1 MLASLSIRDIV
12 LIDRLD
18 LSFEDALCVLT
29 GETGAGKSILLDA
42 LGLAIGNR
50 ADQRLIRPGAGNAS
64 VSAAFD
70 IPAEHPAWSLLDE
83 HGLAGGEA
91 SLVLRRVLGAD
102 GRSRAFIND
111 QPVSVALLRALG
123 DSLIEIEGQ
132 FEERGLL
139 DPGTH
144 RKLLDAYAGLG
155 AAAARVAGLWSDWRR
170 AAEEHERAA
179 EELAGARQNRDFLS
193 HAVAELDALDPRPGE
208 HAALGEERS
217 FLMHAEKLAEALNA
231 AQQELAGSEGGGGA
245 QGTIGAARRGL
256 ERAAELAGGRLDPV
270 LEPLDRAAVEIE
282 EALAALHGLAGD
294 LDFEPGRL
302 ERIEERFFALGDLA
316 RKHGVEVDA
325 LAELRRELAG
335 RLEAVEGGADRLA
348 ELERATA
355 AARTAYLAA
364 AESLSEG
371 RGAAA
376 HDLDSAIGAELPP
389 LKLDKARFNTRIE
402 RLPEAGW
409 GAHGLDRVAFEVS
422 TVPGAEPGPLGRIA
436 SGGELSRILLALK
449 VVLAGVGV
457 RRALVFDEVDS
468 GVGGQTAHAVG
479 ERLERLGR
487 DRQVLVVT
495 HSPQVA
501 ARGRHHWRVHKEA
514 TEAGGALG
522 TRVVRLARE
531 ERREELARMISGAEI
546 TDEARAAA
554 ARLLGAA

>member
-70 IPAEHPAWSLLDE
+70 VPAEHPAWALLDE
-83 HGLAGGEA
+83 HGLGAGEA
-91 SLVLRRVLGAD
+91 SLVLRRVLSAD

-139 DPGTH
+139 DPATH

-155 AAAARVAGLWSDWRR
+155 ATTAEVAGLWADWRR
-170 AAEEHERAA
+170 AAEEQERAA
-179 EELAGARQNRDFLS
+179 QELAGARENRDYLS
-193 HAVAELDALDPRPGE
+193 HAVAELDALDPQPGE

-217 FLMHAEKLAEALNA
+217 FLMHGEKLAEALNA
-231 AQQELAGSEGGGGA
+231 AERELAGGDGGA
-245 QGTIGAARRGL
+245 QSALGAARRGL
-256 ERAAELAGGRLDPV
+256 ERAAELAGGRLDP
-270 LEPLDRAAVEIE
+270 LLGPLDRAAAETE
-282 EALAALHGLAGD
+282 EALAALHSLASD

-302 ERIEERFFALGDLA
+302 ERVEERFFALGDLA

-325 LAELRRELAG
+325 LAEVRRELAA

-348 ELERATA
+348 ELERTVA
-355 AARTAYLAA
+355 AARAAYLAA
-364 AESLSEG
+364 AEQLSEG
-371 RGAAA
+371 RGDAA
-376 HDLDSAIGAELPP
+376 HDLDSAIGAELRP
-389 LKLDKARFNTRIE
+389 LKLDKARFRTRVE
-402 RLPEAGW
+402 RLPETGW

-449 VVLAGVGV
+449 VVLAAVGP

-501 ARGRHHWRVHKEA
+501 ARGLHHWRVHKRAAERG
-514 TEAGGALG
+514 GGALT
-522 TRVVRLARE
+522 TRVVQLAAE